1 MRRGG
6 NALIALEWPDRA
18 AYVMASSGK
27 ALTYRELDE
36 ASNQLAQWFRSVGL
50 QRGDHIALL
59 LENHERF
66 FVVAWAAQRSG
77 LYWTTLSTRL
87 TAEEASY
94 IIGDCGA
101 RVFFTSSQQ
110 ERVAQG
116 LVDLTPAVEHRITLD
131 TAMPGYAPLADVMA
145 DQPVTPIADE
155 CEGADMLYSSGT
167 TGRPKGILVPLP
179 PPEVR
184 GLAPIARMVKDLY
197 GFDENTIYLSPAPLY
212 HAAPLR
218 FSMGTHQ
225 LGGTVVVLDRFDPLA
240 ALAAIETHRVTH
252 SQWVPT
258 MFVRMLKL
266 SPEDRNRYDLSSHR
280 VALHAAAPCPAE
292 VKEQMIEWWGP
303 ILHEYYGGTEAN
315 GFVYCNS
322 HEWLAHRG
330 TVGRLLIGTIHIC
343 DEDGKEVPVGESGTI
358 WFEGTPS
365 FEYHGDDEQTKS
377 SRHPSGNGWTTLGD
391 IGHVDED
398 GFLYLTDRRA
408 FTIVAGGVNIYP
420 REAEDVLILHPA
432 VADVAVFGVPNE
444 DLGEEVK
451 AVVQPVAPDL
461 ADDALADEL
470 LAWCRD
476 RLSHVKCPRSIDFRP
491 ELPRDANGKLYKR
504 PLRDEYWGDR
514 KTRIGR

>member
-1 MRRGG
+1 M
-6 NALIALEWPDRA
+6 IALDWPDRT
-18 AYVMASSGK
+18 AYVMATTGK

-36 ASNQLAQWFRSVGL
+36 QSNQLAHWFRNSGL

-59 LENHERF
+59 LENHELF

-87 TAEEASY
+87 TADEAAY
-94 IIGDCGA
+94 IIGDCKA
-101 RVFFTSSQQ
+101 RVFFTSGQQ
-110 ERVAQG
+110 ERVAKE
-116 LVDLTPAVEHRITLD
+116 LADLTPGLEHRITLD
-131 TAMPGYAPLADVMA
+131 SPIDGYQPLSAA
-145 DQPVTPIADE
+145 IEGLPTTPIADE

-167 TGRPKGILVPLP
+167 TGRPKGILVPLRDP
-179 PPEVR
+179 DDRE
-184 GLAPIARMVKDLY
+184 LAPIARMVKTLY
-197 GFDENTIYLSPAPLY
+197 GFDENTVYLSPAPLY

-218 FSMGTHQ
+218 FSMATHQ
-225 LGGTVVVLDRFDPLA
+225 VGGTVVVLDRFDPTA
-240 ALAAIETHRVTH
+240 ALAAIETYRVTH

-266 SPEDRNRYDLSSHR
+266 SPEERSKHDLSTHQL
-280 VALHAAAPCPAE
+280 ALHAAAPCPAE

-322 HEWLAHRG
+322 EEWLAHRG
-330 TVGRLLIGTIHIC
+330 TVGRLLVGTIHIC
-343 DEDGKEVPVGESGTI
+343 DEDGNELPAGQSGTI

-365 FEYHGDDEQTKS
+365 FEYHGDTTQTAA

-432 VADVAVFGVPNE
+432 VADVAVFGVPND

-451 AVVQPVAPDL
+451 AVVQPVDISL
-461 ADDALADEL
+461 AGDALADEL
-470 LAWCRD
+470 MAFCRE

-504 PLRDEYWGDR
+504 PLRDEYWAGR
-514 KTRIGR
+514 ATRIGR